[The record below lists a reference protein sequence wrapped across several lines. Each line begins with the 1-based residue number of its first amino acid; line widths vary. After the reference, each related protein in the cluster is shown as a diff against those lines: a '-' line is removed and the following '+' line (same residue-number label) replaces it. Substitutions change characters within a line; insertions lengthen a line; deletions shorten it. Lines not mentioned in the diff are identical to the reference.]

1 MSGSAR
7 SWLWTVAALMVI
19 STAANLGQQ
28 APPSSSAWPQWGG
41 PDRNF
46 VSSAKGLAASWP
58 IEGPKK
64 LWSRPLGEGHSAI
77 SADGTRLYTLYRPL
91 IPGSHA
97 EHETVAA
104 LDRKTGATVW
114 EHRFASPMEGAK
126 FGPYVGPHST
136 PLVTSDRV
144 YAAGSRKQLLALN
157 KSDGKLVWSHDLI
170 REYGAPE
177 GDRGYAASPLLYKDL
192 LIVSVGGSGQALA
205 AFNATTGALVWK
217 AGDVDQA
224 PGSPILIELAGQPQ
238 LVYFGGDAI
247 AGFDPATG
255 RQLWSHPHR
264 TSASLNIS
272 TPVWMPSDH
281 LLFISSAYGHGSRL
295 LELRRAGDKTTVT
308 ERWFNNRIRIHFGN
322 AVRVGDQLIAS
333 NGDFGPVSL
342 TALDVSTGN
351 IAWQDRSFAR
361 AQLLYADGKLLV
373 LDEEG
378 HLGLVSVGA
387 RGLQILGK
395 AQILESIAWTPPT
408 LLDTTLFVRD
418 RKTIAAYSLGK

>member
-1 MSGSAR
+1 MRGPAPGWIGLIAAVVSIGSA
-7 SWLWTVAALMVI
+7 S
-19 STAANLGQQ
+19 SQQ
-28 APPSSSAWPQWGG
+28 SSSSPSPGWPQWGG

-58 IEGPKK
+58 IEGPRK

-77 SADGTRLYTLYRPL
+77 SGDGTRVYTLYRPL
-91 IPGSHA
+91 IQGVHA
-97 EHETVAA
+97 DQEVVAA
-104 LDRKTGATVW
+104 LDAKTGAIAW
-114 EHRFASPMEGAK
+114 EYTFASPMKSTK
-126 FGPYVGPHST
+126 FGEYVGPHST
-136 PLVTSDRV
+136 PLVTANRV
-144 YAAGSRKQLLALN
+144 YAAGSRKEVLALN
-157 KSDGKLVWSHDLI
+157 KADGQLLWSHDLI

-192 LIVSVGGSGQALA
+192 LIVSVGGAGQALA
-205 AFNATTGALVWK
+205 AFNAGNGALAWK
-217 AGDVDQA
+217 SGDVDQA
-224 PGSPILIELAGQPQ
+224 PGSPILIDIDGQAQ
-238 LVYFGGDAI
+238 IVYFGGDAI

-272 TPVWMPSDH
+272 TPVWMPSEK
-281 LLFISSAYGHGSRL
+281 LLFISSAYGHGSRM

-322 AVRVGDQLIAS
+322 AIRIGDNVIAS

-342 TALDVSTGN
+342 TAVDIGSGN

-361 AQLLYADGKLLV
+361 AQLVYADGKLLI
-373 LDEEG
+373 LDEDG
-378 HLGLVSVGA
+378 HLGLVSVGP

-395 AQILESIAWTPPT
+395 AQILESVAWTPPS
-408 LLDTTLFVRD
+408 LIDTTLFVRD
-418 RKTIAAYSLGK
+418 RRTIAAYSLAK